1 MSGAASIGEIVR
13 GWADRDPSRV
23 CLTVHAGDAEVERL
37 TYADLAR
44 RAAVHAA
51 LFRSRDLAPGDPV
64 LLVARSEAGF
74 IASFLGAQQAG
85 LLAVPCPPPEPLE
98 SARRVSDRL
107 REITTRCKARVLFD
121 PGAVAMDAAV
131 GAALAEV
138 GTAVLGPSD
147 VDASVEDA
155 RVDRIAL
162 SYCQFTSG
170 SGGRAKGVLLTHENL
185 VANIEAMRECY
196 GLADG
201 DRLATWLPLFHD
213 MGLVSYVLM
222 PLTLGLPIHIM
233 STLAFIARPVSWLA
247 LMSRTRA
254 TMSGAPNFAY
264 ALCARTATDEEVAA
278 LDLSRW
284 RVAGN
289 GAEPVTRA
297 GVNAFLRRFAPCGF
311 QPGAMLPA
319 YGLAEDTL
327 CATSRRPGQGP
338 RFDEIA
344 RDALEAEDTARPEAG
359 GVAIAS
365 IGAALPGHEISVV
378 DGEGRAVG
386 DRRIGELVIRGTS
399 VMHGYLPGTEGE
411 VGLSAD
417 RALSTGDLGYRVDG
431 EFFLVGRK
439 KDLIIRAGRNH
450 YPQDIEDALLGIPG
464 LRVGRAVAFSAP
476 GAEAERIVVAAER
489 AEEGIDE
496 APIRARIREAMIAAV
511 GIGPDAVVLLP
522 RNALPLTSSG
532 KVMRPLA
539 RRLFLDGRWDAA

>member
-1 MSGAASIGEIVR
+1 MSGATSVGEIVR
-13 GWADRDPSRV
+13 GWAERDPSRA
-23 CLTVHAGDAEVERL
+23 CLTVHAGDTEVERL
-37 TYADLAR
+37 TYGDLAR
-44 RAAVHAA
+44 RAGTHAA
-51 LFRSRDLAPGDPV
+51 MFRARGLKPGDPV

-74 IASFLGAQQAG
+74 VASFLGAQLAG

-98 SARRVSDRL
+98 SARRVSERL
-107 REITTRCKARVLFD
+107 KEITTRCKARLLFD
-121 PGAVAMDAAV
+121 PGTVAMDAAI
-131 GAALAEV
+131 GAALEDV
-138 GTAVLGPSD
+138 GTAMLGPSD
-147 VDASVEDA
+147 VDESVDDA
-155 RVDRIAL
+155 HVDRTAL

-170 SGGRAKGVLLTHENL
+170 SGGRAKGVLLSHENL
-185 VANIEAMRECY
+185 TANIEAMRECY
-196 GLADG
+196 GLAEG
-201 DRLATWLPLFHD
+201 DVLATWLPLFHD

-222 PLTLGLPIHIM
+222 PLALGLPLHLM

-247 LMSRTRA
+247 LMSRTRS

-264 ALCARTATDEEVAA
+264 ALCARKATDDEVAT

-338 RFDEIA
+338 RFDEIS
-344 RDALEAEDTARPEAG
+344 REALESEDAARPETG
-359 GVAIAS
+359 GVVIAS

-378 DGEGRAVG
+378 DGDGRALG
-386 DRRIGELVIRGTS
+386 DRRVGEIVIRGAS
-399 VMHGYLPGTEGE
+399 VMQGYLPGTEGE
-411 VGLSAD
+411 VALSAD
-417 RALSTGDLGYRVDG
+417 RALSTGDLGYRADG

-489 AEEGIDE
+489 AEEGVDE
-496 APIRARIREAMIAAV
+496 APIRAKIREAMIAAV

-539 RRLFLDGRWDAA
+539 RRLYLDGRWDG